1 MEVRIGIAQ
10 SMKELEIDLADDVN
24 KDAVVARVETALATE
39 RTLSLTDKRGRKIV
53 VPTDRV
59 AYVEF
64 GVPASERRVG
74 FGAA

>member
-10 SMKELEIDLADDVN
+10 SMKEIEIDLADDVN